1 MNQSKP
7 QKKVFISVVHQL
19 KSIIQQDRLTAGDRL
34 PSERELSDRLNV
46 GRSSVRE
53 ALRALEL
60 LGLIETRHGEG
71 TFLRDF
77 RDHHLV
83 DLLGMFILQSG
94 RAEEDVAEVK
104 RWIEEQSLYQLF
116 QLSDEKKN
124 HLFEQ
129 IFRKFDQGSIQH
141 ASQLKAELVNG
152 AGNQLAFK
160 IWLVLND
167 FYQLQ
172 YDSEKLTAEDLQHLQ
187 NYLMSGT
194 PEEAL
199 SLLCSLVKKQTV
211 R

>member
-1 MNQSKP
+1 M
-7 QKKVFISVVHQL
+7 SVVHQL
-19 KSIIQQDRLTAGDRL
+19 KSIIQHDRLMAGDRI

-94 RAEEDVAEVK
+94 RAEGDVAEVK
-104 RWIEEQSLYQLF
+104 RWIEEQSLHTLHQF
-116 QLSDEKKN
+116 SDEKISR
-124 HLFEQ
+124 LFEQ
-129 IFRKFDQGSIQH
+129 IFQKYEQGFIQH

-172 YDSEKLTAEDLQHLQ
+172 VDSEKLKAEDLKYLQ
-187 NYLMSGT
+187 TCLTSGT

-199 SLLCSLVKKQTV
+199 SLLCSLVKKPTAL
-211 R
+211 